1 MCVCRFNLYFFVVFK
16 IKDLKTNNK
25 GLIYAGFT
33 ALLWGF
39 LAIALKVSLND
50 LNPVTVTWF
59 RFTVA
64 FIILLIILL
73 FTDRSFTG
81 IIKRPPWPIFFAAL
95 FLGLNY
101 LGFISGINKTTPSNA
116 QVFIQIGPVVLAFA
130 GIFIFKEKLS
140 WKHFVGIALLV
151 FGFGLFFSEQLTVAN
166 VSKSDYIQGV
176 VYLLLGGISW
186 AGFSIIQKTLV
197 SKWNPNHLNL
207 FIYGLCSLFY
217 LPFAEFG
224 KFSGLQ
230 LNDWLLL
237 IFLGVNTLLAYGSL
251 ALALKYAEANKISV
265 ILTLNPIITFIM
277 MEIFALAAV
286 SWIEPEKFTLLSII
300 GAIIVFSGASI
311 VILSGRRASKKV

>member
-1 MCVCRFNLYFFVVFK
+1 MNLK
-16 IKDLKTNNK
+16 GSDK
-25 GLIYAGFT
+25 GLVYAGFT
-33 ALLWGF
+33 AILWGF

-50 LNPVTVTWF
+50 LNPVTVVWF

-64 FIILLIILL
+64 FLLLAVILLIA
-73 FTDRSFTG
+73 DRSF
-81 IIKRPPWPIFFAAL
+81 IKLAKRPPWPIFFAAL

-116 QVFIQIGPVVLAFA
+116 QVFIQIGPVTLAFA
-130 GIFIFKEKLS
+130 GIVIFKEKLT
-140 WKHFVGIALLV
+140 WKHLAGIALLV
-151 FGFGLFFSEQLTVAN
+151 LGFGLFFSEQLTEVDVN
-166 VSKSDYIQGV
+166 KSDYVRGV

-207 FIYGLCSLFY
+207 IIYGLCSLFY
-217 LPFAEFG
+217 LPFAEFN
-224 KFSGLQ
+224 KVSGFE

-277 MEIFALAAV
+277 MEVFAQAAV
-286 SWIEPEKFTLLSII
+286 SWIAPEKFTVLSVI
-300 GAIIVFSGASI
+300 GAAIVFGGASI
-311 VILSGRRASKKV
+311 VILSHRQEGKK